1 MFMLNAKDKKYLS
14 GVSDGLYLISMVTLI
29 TVTLIFSAAFIH
41 NLYLAKIIGSV
52 EGYGLGDVANLWAN
66 GVELKE
72 SYSGI
77 YVMAV
82 NRFEMAFLD
91 LGVVVILVMSLWANR
106 TSRRRNKR
114 IVQALRKGGVW

>member
-1 MFMLNAKDKKYLS
+1 MLSAKDKKYLS
-14 GVSDGLYLISMVTLI
+14 GMPDRLYLISVVTLI

-52 EGYGLGDVANLWAN
+52 EGYGLEDVANLCAN

-72 SYSGI
+72 NYSGI
-77 YVMAV
+77 YLMDV

-91 LGVVVILVMSLWANR
+91 LGVVVILVMSLWASR
-106 TSRRRNKR
+106 ASRRRNMR
-114 IVQALRKGGVW
+114 IVQALKKGGVW